1 MRWVRVAVVLAALG
15 VVAQVANARV
25 PAFVRQT
32 GLTCNQCHMDVTP
45 APSFTFTGM
54 KFRLNGFRTPWVA
67 EKVEA
72 GSEGALNGKRLVL
85 TLGSA
90 MSFHA
95 RSVML
100 QQAKPASD
108 PALPEPAAGAPSS
121 DIFGTLA
128 MHYAGPIG
136 DHVGVWDELYVY
148 GGSSTGASSGG
159 AGNTHGYIGLNHYA
173 VALTTNINGNIFG
186 LMGTGYDEGSHA
198 FLGVIGLP
206 QPNNQTRFGT
216 SLAGSH
222 APYFFANAYAFVADR
237 VGVLIGVQPGEDN
250 LDWKR
255 FDYKA
260 KLGAFIYN
268 TDANWLVVEG
278 RLAAGNDFVPGVT
291 TLQAANDGARTLV
304 AADAVRGVSATRANG
319 QPYAS
324 NATGDATRVSLAIG
338 GGFTDK
344 GPHSM
349 AYALGQSIE
358 NETYI
363 DGSGSKMQAIGLS
376 LHYYYDRTYGIILG
390 YQAYEK
396 HNFTDAAGIVH
407 DIPTDPALNVTL
419 IYRMAMNFAWYFS
432 YNDTQTQVLDQNWRN
447 GNSWSLNW
455 HYLW

>member
-1 MRWVRVAVVLAALG
+1 MRWSRVAVVVAALG
-15 VVAQVANARV
+15 VVAQAANARV

-108 PALPEPAAGAPSS
+108 PALPEPSAGAPSS

-159 AGNTHGYIGLNHYA
+159 AGNTHGYIGLNHY
-173 VALTTNINGNIFG
+173 VVSLTTNINGNIFG
-186 LMGTGYDEGSHA
+186 MQGTGYAEGAHP

-206 QPNNQTRFGT
+206 EPNNQLRFGT

-222 APYFFANAYAFVADR
+222 APYFLADVYGFFGDR
-237 VGVLIGVQPGEDN
+237 VGVLLGVQPGEDN

-255 FDYKA
+255 MDYRA
-260 KLGAFIYN
+260 QAGYLIFN
-268 TDANWLVVEG
+268 TDANWLVAEA
-278 RLAAGNDFVPGVT
+278 RLVAGNDFVPGVS
-291 TLQAANDGARTLV
+291 TLNAANDGARTLV

-324 NATGDATRVSLAIG
+324 NAIGDATRWSFSLG

-344 GPHSM
+344 GPHSA
-349 AYALGQSIE
+349 AYECGQSME
-358 NETYI
+358 SETYI
-363 DGSGSKMQAIGLS
+363 DGSGSKLQGVGCS
-376 LHYYYDRTYGIILG
+376 LHYYYDRTYGIIFNLTG
-390 YQAYEK
+390 YEK
-396 HNFTDAAGIVH
+396 HNFTDASGIVH
-407 DIPTDPALNVTL
+407 DIPSDPAVGLTL

-432 YNDTQTQVLDQNWRN
+432 YNDTQTPVLDQNWRN
-447 GNSWSLNW
+447 GNSWSINW